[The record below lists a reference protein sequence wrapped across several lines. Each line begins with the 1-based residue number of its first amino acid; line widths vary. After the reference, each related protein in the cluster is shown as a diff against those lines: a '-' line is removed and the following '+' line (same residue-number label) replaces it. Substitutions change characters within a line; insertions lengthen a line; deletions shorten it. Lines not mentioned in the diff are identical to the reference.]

1 MKDPLSAFLV
11 KSKAEL
17 ELIDLF
23 QQRRNIARFGAGAHL
38 PRPNGTGALYYINE
52 SEELDQDAEDAS
64 LSKTLTWAHLLQSEV
79 GQVLATD
86 DPDAIRRGLF
96 HVIAVA
102 FGWASA
108 VNENEVS
115 DAMDSGSSE

>member
-38 PRPNGTGALYYINE
+38 PRPNGTGALYYQHE
-52 SEELDQDAEDAS
+52 SEEYDQDADDAS
-64 LSKTLTWAHLLQSEV
+64 LSKTLTWAHIMQSEL

-86 DPDAIRRGLF
+86 DPEAIRRGLF

-102 FGWASA
+102 FGWAVA
-108 VNENEVS
+108 VNEDEDS
-115 DAMDSGSSE
+115 DAVDAGALQ